1 MKETR
6 LATVGAVCAIVTVL
20 GFVVGIVLSVSSGVQ
35 VLIPETGAEGLE
47 WIADVDEA
55 GDPFFAGAWIMIF
68 AGLLGLIALIG
79 FYDALREAGPVMI
92 LAPIA
97 GAVGL
102 TLVTISHVLPVA
114 LAYEFVP
121 RYMEA
126 DEATRASLAVTFDTF
141 ASLSLLTNYVGN
153 ALGWGLAVPL
163 YAFAILKTS
172 VVPRWIGWL
181 GLVVAVFAGWLGL
194 LAPASSVIEG
204 LTTIGFVAFFTFM
217 ASMGIALLRRGRR
230 ATPPASPAALD

>member
-1 MKETR
+1 MKD
-6 LATVGAVCAIVTVL
+6 LKLSTVGAVCAILTTVTFIAGGVL
-20 GFVVGIVLSVSSGVQ
+20 MASGGVQ

-47 WIADVDEA
+47 WIADVDGA
-55 GDPFFAGAWIMIF
+55 GALFFAGAWLVILVTLV
-68 AGLLGLIALIG
+68 GLVALVG
-79 FYDALREAGPVMI
+79 FYDALKDAGPVMI

-102 TLVTISHVLPVA
+102 TLVTISHLLPVA

-121 RYMEA
+121 GYVDA

-141 ASLSLLTNYVGN
+141 ANLSLLTNYVGN
-153 ALGWGLAVPL
+153 ALGWGVAVPL

-172 VVPRWIGWL
+172 VVPKWIAWL
-181 GLVVAVFAGWLGL
+181 GFVVAFFAGWLGL

-204 LTTIGFVAFFTFM
+204 ITTIGFLGFFVFM
-217 ASMGIALLRRGRR
+217 LSMGIALLRRDRR
-230 ATPPASPAALD
+230 TARKT